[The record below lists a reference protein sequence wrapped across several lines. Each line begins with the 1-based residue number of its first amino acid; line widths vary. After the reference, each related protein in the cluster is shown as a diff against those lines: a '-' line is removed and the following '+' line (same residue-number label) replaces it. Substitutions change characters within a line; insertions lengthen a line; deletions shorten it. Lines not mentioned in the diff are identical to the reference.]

1 MKNVS
6 YDFLD
11 GQLVRLFHGVP
22 SEAWTIYDVPDDVL
36 REAIT
41 WNDKDGDFE
50 ECDRRTMLEIFLHDF
65 IVSRQR

>member
-65 IVSRQR
+65 IVSRQH